1 VWPALTMQSMAKARP
16 RTNSALQGDRQF
28 AATRWSL
35 VLAAGRRSSPE
46 SRQALETL
54 CLTYWYPLYAY
65 VRRRVS
71 DVHEAQ
77 DLTQAFFA
85 SLLERDALEAAD
97 RARGRFRSFL
107 LTAFKHFLADEWD
120 KAKAQKRGGGRRAIP
135 LNLESGESRF
145 ALEPADALTPERL
158 YEKQW
163 ALTFLDHVL
172 RRLGDEFAGKG
183 KDKQFQALKPFL
195 AGESE
200 PSSYEIAARSLG
212 ISTAAAKVA
221 AHRARRR
228 YREILRAEIAETV
241 SGPQEVDDE
250 IRHLRAALG

>member
-1 VWPALTMQSMAKARP
+1 MLNMAKVRHWA
-16 RTNSALQGDRQF
+16 NSTLGGDRQF
-28 AATRWSL
+28 AATRWSM
-35 VLAAGRRSSPE
+35 VVAAGHPSSPD
-46 SRQALETL
+46 SRHALESL
-54 CLTYWYPLYAY
+54 CQTYWYPLYAY
-65 VRRRVS
+65 VRRRVP

-85 SLLERDALEAAD
+85 SLLEGNALEAAD
-97 RARGRFRSFL
+97 RERGRFRSFL

-120 KAKAQKRGGGRRAIP
+120 KAKAKKRGGGRRSIP

-145 ALEPADALTPERL
+145 AQEPMDDQSPERL

-172 RRLGDEFAGKG
+172 NRLAEEFAAKG
-183 KDKQFQALKPFL
+183 KERQFRAFQPFL
-195 AGESE
+195 AGETE
-200 PSSYEIAARSLG
+200 PNTYEVAARALG
-212 ISTAAAKVA
+212 ISETAAKVA
-221 AHRARRR
+221 AHRLRRR

-241 SGPQEVDDE
+241 AGQQEVDDE

>member
-1 VWPALTMQSMAKARP
+1 MLSMAKARSGTDSP
-16 RTNSALQGDRQF
+16 RGDRQF

-35 VLAAGRRSSPE
+35 VLAAGGRRSTPN

-54 CLTYWYPLYAY
+54 CQTYWYPLYVY

-97 RARGRFRSFL
+97 RERGRFRSFL
-107 LTAFKHFLADEWD
+107 LTAFKHFLSDERD
-120 KAKAQKRGGGRRAIP
+120 KAKAQKRGGGRRAIR
-135 LNLESGESRF
+135 LNLETGESRF
-145 ALEPADALTPERL
+145 ALEPADELTPERL

-172 RRLGDEFAGKG
+172 RRLEDEFAGKG

-195 AGESE
+195 AGETE
-200 PSSYEIAARSLG
+200 PDSYEIAARDLG
-212 ISTAAAKVA
+212 ISAAAAKVA

-241 SGPQEVDDE
+241 AGPQEVDDE
-250 IRHLRAALG
+250 IRHLRAALA